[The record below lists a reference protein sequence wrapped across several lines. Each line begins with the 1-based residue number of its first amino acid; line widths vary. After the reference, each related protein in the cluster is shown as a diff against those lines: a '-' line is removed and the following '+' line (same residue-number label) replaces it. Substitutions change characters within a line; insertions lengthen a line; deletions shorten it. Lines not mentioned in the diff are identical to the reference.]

1 MAGLSTTCQSEGS
14 GIEGLNVPFA
24 AAVCQEQPEHVLKAA
39 PPGERLEQYARAHW
53 EVCPVA

>member
-1 MAGLSTTCQSEGS
+1 MSVLGS
-14 GIEGLNVPFA
+14 GVSGLNIPFA